1 MAIKTVLI
9 TQALKILSSRENNDT
24 FILAITIFISLFIV
38 IIFMPIY
45 ILLHPLETLSL
56 FLGET
61 ELNNVEQLQADYPY
75 ILETGVKT
83 SQGRFPLPLNGTI
96 TSDYGMRV
104 HPITGLYSKHTGIDI
119 SGKHR
124 DNVIAIYDGV
134 VTIAE
139 VQRGFGNSVEI
150 KHEIIT
156 YETVTDKAG
165 NKKTIKHTEVFYSFY
180 AHLSRIDV
188 VEGMKVR
195 QGNVIGIEG
204 GDPKKDPNAGSSTGH
219 HLHFEIRK
227 KSGYGNDVNPKP
239 YIM

>member
-1 MAIKTVLI
+1 MAVKTVLI
-9 TQALKILSSRENNDT
+9 TQALKIIAEEEKRNTL
-24 FILAITIFISLFIV
+24 ILAITISISLFTV

-45 ILLHPLETLSL
+45 LLLHPLESLSI
-56 FLGET
+56 FFRRE
-61 ELNNVEQLQADYPY
+61 EFASVEQLHEDYPY
-75 ILETGVKT
+75 ILETST
-83 SQGRFPLPLNGTI
+83 TNCNGRFPMPLEGII
-96 TSDYGMRV
+96 TSDYGMRI
-104 HPITGLYSKHTGIDI
+104 HPITGIYSKHTGIDI

-139 VQRGFGNSVEI
+139 IQKGFGNCVEI
-150 KHEIIT
+150 KHEIVT
-156 YETVTDKAG
+156 YKTVTDEEG
-165 NKKTIKHTEVFYSFY
+165 NEKTIKHTEVFYSFY

-188 VEGMKVR
+188 VEGMKVM

-227 KSGYGNDVNPKP
+227 KSGYGNDVNPKS
-239 YIM
+239 YLM